1 MPRSV
6 DSLDDLSSE
15 GSYDEEEEYK
25 LAQKEWEESMVQLQQ
40 LCAVVLLPFLGKWLG
55 RKWSYWG
62 NCFFCSVALFSRSEA
77 YARYLRLGL
86 TRQFFLGQRG

>member
-6 DSLDDLSSE
+6 DSLDDLSSHS
-15 GSYDEEEEYK
+15 SYDEEQEYR
-25 LAQKEWEESMVQLQQ
+25 LAQKEWEESLIQLQQ
-40 LCAVVLLPFLGKWLG
+40 LFAVVLLPFLGKWLG
-55 RKWSYWG
+55 RKWSYW
-62 NCFFCSVALFSRSEA
+62 A